1 MVKKEYFPHL
11 IAWEVTRS
19 CNLNCKHCRADAHN
33 MKYEGEFTTEEC
45 FKLIDNISSFSKP
58 IIILTGGEPMMRN
71 DIFDIT
77 EYGTKK
83 GLKMVM
89 APCGMLVT
97 KENAKKM
104 LNAGIKR
111 ISLSLDGATK
121 ESHDSFR
128 RVDGAFDMVL
138 KAAENAKKAGLEFQ
152 VNTTITKHNYKEIDK
167 IFELAIKLGAVSF
180 HPFLLVSTGRAKDMK
195 DEEISPN
202 EYEKILRWIY
212 ENREKSNLKLK
223 PTCAPHYYRIFHQ
236 KEKEKGEKVS
246 VETHGLD
253 AMTKGCMG
261 GQSFAFISYT
271 GKVQICGFL
280 DVECGDVRKENYNFK
295 KIWETS
301 PVFLDMR
308 DIDKY
313 HGRCG
318 YCEYRKVCGGCRARA
333 YAVTGDYL
341 AEEPYCIYE
350 PKIKNIR

>member
-1 MVKKEYFPHL
+1 
-11 IAWEVTRS
+11 
-19 CNLNCKHCRADAHN
+19 
-33 MKYEGEFTTEEC
+33 
-45 FKLIDNISSFSKP
+45 
-58 IIILTGGEPMMRN
+58 
-71 DIFDIT
+71 
-77 EYGTKK
+77 
-83 GLKMVM
+83 
-89 APCGMLVT
+89 
-97 KENAKKM
+97 
-104 LNAGIKR
+104 
-111 ISLSLDGATK
+111 
-121 ESHDSFR
+121 
-128 RVDGAFDMVL
+128 
-138 KAAENAKKAGLEFQ
+138 
-152 VNTTITKHNYKEIDK
+152 
-167 IFELAIKLGAVSF
+167 
-180 HPFLLVSTGRAKDMK
+180 MK

-202 EYEKILRWIY
+202 EYEKILSWIY
-212 ENREKSNLKLK
+212 ENREKTNLKLK

-236 KEKEKGEKVS
+236 KEKEKGKKIS

-261 GQSFAFISYT
+261 GQSFAFISHT

-350 PKIKNIR
+350 PKIKNIRQKHL